1 MPDEVVDDVGIVD
14 VLLRRNVFLKFKLIQ
29 KVLLKQYNR
38 MMQMFF
44 AKVSS
49 SESEFFLFYNFERV
63 DLKASLKIAIH
74 RSLVMKKN
82 CGFENSYK
90 EVVNIND

>member
-1 MPDEVVDDVGIVD
+1 MPDEVVDDVGVVD

-49 SESEFFLFYNFERV
+49 SGSEFFYVL
-63 DLKASLKIAIH
+63 LL
-74 RSLVMKKN
+74 
-82 CGFENSYK
+82 
-90 EVVNIND
+90 